1 MFRVALITNTG
12 KVLSKN
18 FKTKEE
24 VDEYILYAMDKEGV
38 KRYRILDKDKGE
50 IIETD
55 KYRRDK
61 NV

>member
-1 MFRVALITNTG
+1 MFRVAIITNND
-12 KVLSKN
+12 KLLSSN
-18 FKTKEE
+18 FETKEE
-24 VDEYILYAMDKEGV
+24 VDEYILNIMDKEGV

-61 NV
+61 